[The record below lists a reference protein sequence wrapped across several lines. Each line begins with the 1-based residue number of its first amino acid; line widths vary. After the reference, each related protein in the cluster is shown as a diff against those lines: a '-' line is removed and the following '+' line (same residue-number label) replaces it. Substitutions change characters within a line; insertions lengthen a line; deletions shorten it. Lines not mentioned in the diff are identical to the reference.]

1 MACDLVS
8 KLCGFCKMTLLIW
21 LLLWAAGGLAMDK
34 SCRCGGVLASP
45 PPPLR
50 ADFLSLVALS
60 EDLGQATGTNLNE
73 NGLRLISEQNVFPS
87 DLEQL
92 GV

>member
-1 MACDLVS
+1 
-8 KLCGFCKMTLLIW
+8 MTVLIG
-21 LLLWAAGGLAMDK
+21 LLLRAQVASQRIDRAAAEVCLPH
-34 SCRCGGVLASP
+34 LLP
-45 PPPLR
+45 PR
-50 ADFLSLVALS
+50 ADFLFLVALS
-60 EDLGQATGTNLNE
+60 EDSGQATGTNLNE

>member
-1 MACDLVS
+1 
-8 KLCGFCKMTLLIW
+8 MTLLIW
-21 LLLWAAGGLAMDK
+21 LLLWAAGGLAKDK
-34 SCRCGGVLASP
+34 SCRRGGLLASP
-45 PPPLR
+45 SPPLR

-60 EDLGQATGTNLNE
+60 ENSGQAIGTNLNE